1 MKKTIIAIA
10 AFLSAAAGAYS
21 QDLGNSTYFLR
32 DYTYAYKL
40 NPAFSNDCSFFS
52 MPAAGNAI
60 AGANSNLGI
69 RSFIQN
75 KPDGQLATF
84 LHKDIAAETA
94 LAGFQDLN
102 RIGIGVNETIFAFG
116 VNAGRTYHSFDI
128 SLRTNVMSNVPGS
141 LFTFMKLGNADGR
154 NTYDFAQLGASVNAY
169 LEGSYG
175 FTYLFPH
182 VRFGFRV
189 KMLTGLASAE
199 ASFERFSLSSSSDK
213 WTVSSLGSL
222 NVSMP
227 GDMGLQTKEDG
238 KSIDWSGIRMPED
251 YLKIVT
257 KPSLGG
263 ALDLGVEVKAC
274 EGLYLS
280 AAVLDLGGI
289 YWQNRMTAM
298 TPDSDWTYDG
308 FGEIPAGSEAED
320 GIGNQ
325 LEQMGKELAELVNF
339 QKTEEDGSAFGML
352 PFTANAGIEYRMPFW
367 QGLSLG
373 ALCTYRYQGVFSTI
387 EGRGSINISTGNC
400 FSISG
405 SYGYGTYGHS
415 LGAAISLHLPGF
427 NLFVGADNLLILNK
441 MSKQYIPTL
450 PLSRSTVNFGLN
462 FLIGKK
468 VGKGANKD

>member
-1 MKKTIIAIA
+1 MKKTLLTIA
-10 AFLSAAAGAYS
+10 AVLMAAAVAYS
-21 QDLGNSTYFLR
+21 QDSGSSTYFLR
-32 DYTYAYKL
+32 GYTYAYKL

-52 MPAAGNAI
+52 MPAAGNVV

-69 RSFIQN
+69 RSLIMP

-84 LHKDIAAETA
+84 LHKDIDQETA

-102 RIGIGVNETIFAFG
+102 RIGAGLNETIFAFG
-116 VNAGRTYHSFDI
+116 VNAGKTYHSFDL
-128 SLRTNVMSNVPGS
+128 SLRTNVISNVPGS
-141 LFTFMKLGNADGR
+141 LFTFMKVGNAGGR
-154 NTYDFAQLGASVNAY
+154 DSYDFGQLGASVNAY

-199 ASFERFSLSSSSDK
+199 ASFNRFNLTSSSDK

-222 NVSMP
+222 QVSMP

-238 KSIDWSGIRMPED
+238 KSIDWTGIKMPED
-251 YLKIVT
+251 YLKILT

-274 EGLYLS
+274 DGLYIS

-298 TPDSDWTYDG
+298 TPDSDWTYSG
-308 FGEIPAGSEAED
+308 FGEIPADGED
-320 GIGNQ
+320 GVKNQ
-325 LEQMGKELAELVNF
+325 LEQMGEELADLVNF
-339 QKTEEDGSAFGML
+339 QKTGEGGSAFSML

-367 QGLSLG
+367 QGLSVG
-373 ALCTYRYQGVFSTI
+373 ALCSYRYQGVFSCI

-400 FSISG
+400 FSVSG

-450 PLSRSTVNFGLN
+450 PLGKSTVNFGLN
-462 FLIGKK
+462 FLFDKK
-468 VGKGANKD
+468 VGKHLL

>member
-52 MPAAGNAI
+52 MPAAGNVI

-69 RSFIQN
+69 RSLIMP

-84 LHKDIAAETA
+84 LHKDIDQETA

-102 RIGIGVNETIFAFG
+102 RIGAGLNETIFAFG
-116 VNAGRTYHSFDI
+116 VNAGKTYHSFDL
-128 SLRTNVMSNVPGS
+128 SLRTNVISNVPGS
-141 LFTFMKLGNADGR
+141 LFTFMKVGNAGGR
-154 NTYDFAQLGASVNAY
+154 DSYDFGQLGASVNAY

-251 YLKIVT
+251 YLKILT

-274 EGLYLS
+274 DGLYIS

-298 TPDSDWTYDG
+298 TPDSDWTYSG
-308 FGEIPAGSEAED
+308 FGEIPADGED
-320 GIGNQ
+320 GVKNQ
-325 LEQMGKELAELVNF
+325 LEQMGEELADLVNF
-339 QKTEEDGSAFGML
+339 QKTGEGGSAFSML

-367 QGLSLG
+367 QGLSVG
-373 ALCTYRYQGVFSTI
+373 ALCSYRYQGVFSCI
-387 EGRGSINISTGNC
+387 EGRCSINISTGNC
-400 FSISG
+400 FSVSG

-427 NLFVGADNLLILNK
+427 NLFAGADNLLILNK
-441 MSKQYIPTL
+441 MSTQYIPTL

-462 FLIGKK
+462 FLFDKK
-468 VGKGANKD
+468 VGKLMN